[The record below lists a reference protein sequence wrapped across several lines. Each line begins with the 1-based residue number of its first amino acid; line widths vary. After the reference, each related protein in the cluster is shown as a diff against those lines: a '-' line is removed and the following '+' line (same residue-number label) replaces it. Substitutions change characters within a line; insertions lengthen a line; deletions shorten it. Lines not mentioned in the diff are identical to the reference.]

1 MNLFPRDARTPK
13 ADTGGRAESGGGPQN
28 VPLPAVPAPLT
39 VVPDQP
45 RPATPAI
52 HHGRPDE
59 AGAHAAG
66 AHAAGA
72 PGSGGPMTDG
82 GGTPPSA
89 RVSPPDP
96 YEDLLTGLVGPAV
109 WRRVLTTESARVV
122 RYRRS
127 VTILLVEIAGL
138 DTFARRWGAETAAN
152 GVIAVSRALRAGS
165 RAADYLARLEIGTF
179 GLVLDQADEIAA
191 INAVERLREAI
202 QYELRGAED
211 DLKIGFGWASPTP
224 GESLLDTAERASARL
239 RLELHERRG

>member
-13 ADTGGRAESGGGPQN
+13 ADTGGRAESGG
-28 VPLPAVPAPLT
+28 VPLNVSLPGVPAPLT

-45 RPATPAI
+45 RPAGKPAM
-52 HHGRPDE
+52 HHGPPDE
-59 AGAHAAG
+59 SG

-72 PGSGGPMTDG
+72 PASGGPMTDG
-82 GGTPPSA
+82 GIGTPQSA

-165 RAADYLARLEIGTF
+165 RAADYLARVEIGTF

-211 DLKIGFGWASPTP
+211 DLKVGFGWASPTP
-224 GESLLDTAERASARL
+224 GESLLDAAERASARL